1 MMANKKAIFW
11 DNDGVLVD
19 TERYYFEAN
28 RQILKKVGFEL
39 TKALYIELYLT
50 KSKGAWHLLDHE
62 KYSSDYILNLR
73 QERDD
78 LFNEFLSTK
87 EIWIDGIEDI
97 VAALSERYRMAIVTS
112 SKPMHF
118 NAIHSRTNLLKYFEF
133 VIGPDDYTKY
143 KPDPEPYL
151 VAIERMSVGSKEGI
165 AIEDSRRGLLSAKAA
180 GLECIMVK
188 NELTEN
194 SDFSQADYVLT
205 NIGNLTQIL

>member
-1 MMANKKAIFW
+1 MANKKAIFW

-50 KSKGAWHLLDHE
+50 QSKGAWHLLDHE
-62 KYSSDYILNLR
+62 KYSSDDILNLR

-87 EIWIDGIEDI
+87 EIWIEGIGDM
-97 VAALSERYRMAIVTS
+97 VAALSEKYRMAIVTS

-151 VAIERMSVGSKEGI
+151 VAIKRMGVSCKEGVS
-165 AIEDSRRGLLSAKAA
+165 IEDSCRGLLSAKAA
-180 GLECIMVK
+180 GLECIVVK